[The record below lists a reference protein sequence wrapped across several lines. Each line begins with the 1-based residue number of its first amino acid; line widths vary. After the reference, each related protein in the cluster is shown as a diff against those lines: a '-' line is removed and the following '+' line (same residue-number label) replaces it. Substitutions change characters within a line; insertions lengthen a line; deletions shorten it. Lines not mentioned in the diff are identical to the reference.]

1 MAARLGSKISE
12 RRKHLDWTQDQLAER
27 VGVDAETIS
36 RFERGVNLPSLTTL
50 YRLAA
55 GLQIEVGELLS
66 KESSVPNDNAA
77 KIEAWIDGLSVKD
90 RRFVMNIVRNC
101 CEHLRQKTR

>member
-1 MAARLGSKISE
+1 MVDKQKESARMAKRVGAAIAT

-50 YRLAA
+50 YGLAA

-66 KESSVPNDNAA
+66 KESSIPNDSATKIAA
-77 KIEAWIDGLSVKD
+77 WMDGLSIRVFGKSSG
-90 RRFVMNIVRNC
+90 
-101 CEHLRQKTR
+101 